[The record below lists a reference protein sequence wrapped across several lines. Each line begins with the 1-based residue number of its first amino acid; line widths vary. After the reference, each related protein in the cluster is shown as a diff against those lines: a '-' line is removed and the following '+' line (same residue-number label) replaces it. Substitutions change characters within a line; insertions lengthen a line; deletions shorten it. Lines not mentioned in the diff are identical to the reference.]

1 MQNLLETLKKSTD
14 FLGRKGIEKPRVE
27 AEHLFAAA
35 LGLKR
40 LDLYLQFERLLT
52 DVEAD
57 RLRGFVVRR
66 GNREPLQHIV
76 GLVEFRDLVLKSDRR
91 ALVPRPETE
100 ELIDL
105 ALTLFP
111 ADQAV
116 RVLDLGTGSGAIA
129 LALAKAFPTAEV
141 LGVDRSP
148 EALALARE
156 NAAAAGLARPVTLAE
171 SDWFSAVASGPF
183 DLIVANPPYLSA
195 EETAQTAAE
204 VHQFEPVSALTAADE
219 GRADLLAIIRTAPG
233 FLSPGGLLAVET
245 GISQHA
251 LLRSAAET
259 VGLVD
264 FVSRQDLT
272 GRDRYVLARRPGGAT
287 PPPSN

>member
-14 FLGRKGIEKPRVE
+14 FLGRKGLAKPRAE

-52 DVEAD
+52 DAEAD

-76 GLVEFRDLVLKSDRR
+76 GQVEFRDLVLKSDKR

-105 ALTLFP
+105 ALALFP
-111 ADQAV
+111 AEQAV

-129 LALAKAFPTAEV
+129 LALAAERPAWKVEAVPV
-141 LGVDRSP
+141 LVSVRVFTP
-148 EALALARE
+148 WIVPLAVM
-156 NAAAAGLARPVTLAE
+156 P
-171 SDWFSAVASGPF
+171 S
-183 DLIVANPPYLSA
+183 
-195 EETAQTAAE
+195 
-204 VHQFEPVSALTAADE
+204 
-219 GRADLLAIIRTAPG
+219 TAPRLK
-233 FLSPGGLLAVET
+233 FLPDPFRLESSRIKEPAFRLASLRRETSPA
-245 GISQHA
+245 ISM
-251 LLRSAAET
+251 
-259 VGLVD
+259 D
-264 FVSRQDLT
+264 
-272 GRDRYVLARRPGGAT
+272 PM
-287 PPPSN
+287 